1 VPRTHKDSRPDQ
13 TNDAHQTEADSA
25 TQGGSN
31 LFSGHIK
38 RSIPFLSRDPQLGQ
52 SAWHPGTIVDLSQR
66 YWDSRKIRE
75 MQQFHLDL
83 IGSRDDTDENCHQR
97 CSYQLI

>member
-1 VPRTHKDSRPDQ
+1 MPRTHKDSRPDQ

-66 YWDSRKIRE
+66 YWDSREIRE
-75 MQQFHLDL
+75 MQQLHF
-83 IGSRDDTDENCHQR
+83 GFSSTRDYQDEA
-97 CSYQLI
+97 LLGFF